1 MQEQSWVKSMSQ
13 TRGDTLEGVLNELQG
28 SIPEIEACAIVSVE
42 GLPIVSAL
50 PTDVDEAKV
59 AAMTAAML
67 TLGEKAAIE
76 LGKGNL
82 EQVNIKGEQGWLLA
96 IQAGM
101 NACLT
106 VSTTRDAKL
115 GLVFLD
121 MKRAAEKIATMI

>member
-1 MQEQSWVKSMSQ
+1 MSQ

-106 VSTTRDAKL
+106 VSTTGDAKL

>member
-1 MQEQSWVKSMSQ
+1 MGVSREN
-13 TRGDTLEGVLNELQG
+13 TLEGVLNELQG

-67 TLGEKAAIE
+67 TLGEKAAME
-76 LGKGNL
+76 LGKGEL
-82 EQVNIKGEQGWLLA
+82 EQVNIKGINGWLLVV
-96 IQAGM
+96 QAGM

-106 VSTTRDAKL
+106 VSTTANAKL
-115 GLVFLD
+115 GLIFLD
-121 MKRAAEKIATMI
+121 MKRAAEKVAGMI

>member
-1 MQEQSWVKSMSQ
+1 MTE

-76 LGKGNL
+76 LGKGVL
-82 EQVNIKGEQGWLLA
+82 EQVNVKGVDGWLLVVS
-96 IQAGM
+96 AGL

-106 VSTTRDAKL
+106 VSTTANAKL
-115 GLVFLD
+115 GLIFLD
-121 MKRAAEKIATMI
+121 MKRAADKIATMI

>member
-1 MQEQSWVKSMSQ
+1 MSE

-82 EQVNIKGEQGWLLA
+82 EQVNIKGIEGWLLV

-106 VSTTRDAKL
+106 VSTTASAKL
-115 GLVFLD
+115 GMVFLE
-121 MKRAAEKIATMI
+121 MKRAAEKVAGMI

>member
-1 MQEQSWVKSMSQ
+1 MSQ

-67 TLGEKAAIE
+67 TLGEKAAME
-76 LGKGNL
+76 LGKG
-82 EQVNIKGEQGWLLA
+82 EFKQVIIEGKEGWLLA
-96 IQAGM
+96 IQAGL

-106 VSTTRDAKL
+106 VSTTSQAKL
-115 GLVFLD
+115 GLIFLD
-121 MKRAAEKIATMI
+121 MKRAADKIVEMI

>member
-1 MQEQSWVKSMSQ
+1 MSE
-13 TRGDTLEGVLNELQG
+13 TRGNTLEGVLNELQG

-76 LGKGNL
+76 LGKGIL
-82 EQVNIKGEQGWLLA
+82 EQVNIKGIDGWLLV

-106 VSTTRDAKL
+106 VSTTASAKL
-115 GLVFLD
+115 GMVFLE
-121 MKRAAEKIATMI
+121 MKRAAEKVSGLI

>member
-1 MQEQSWVKSMSQ
+1 MSQ

-59 AAMTAAML
+59 AAITAAML
-67 TLGEKAAIE
+67 TLGEKAAME
-76 LGKGNL
+76 LGKG
-82 EQVNIKGEQGWLLA
+82 EFKQVIIEGMNGWLLV

-101 NACLT
+101 NACIT
-106 VSTTRDAKL
+106 VSTTSQAKL
-115 GLVFLD
+115 GLIFLD
-121 MKRAAEKIATMI
+121 IKRAAEKIGEMI

>member
-1 MQEQSWVKSMSQ
+1 MGES
-13 TRGDTLEGVLNELQG
+13 RENTLEGVLNELQG

-59 AAMTAAML
+59 AAMTAAMV
-67 TLGEKAAIE
+67 TLGEKAAME
-76 LGKGNL
+76 LGKGEL
-82 EQVNIKGEQGWLLA
+82 EQVNIKGINGWLLV

-106 VSTTRDAKL
+106 VSTTANAKL
-115 GLVFLD
+115 GLIFLD
-121 MKRAAEKIATMI
+121 MKRAAEKVAGMI

>member
-1 MQEQSWVKSMSQ
+1 MTE

-50 PTDVDEAKV
+50 PPDVDEAKV

-76 LGKGNL
+76 LGKGIL
-82 EQVNIKGEQGWLLA
+82 EQVNVKGVDGWLLV
-96 IQAGM
+96 ISAGL

-106 VSTTRDAKL
+106 VSTTANAKL
-115 GLVFLD
+115 GLIFLD
-121 MKRAAEKIATMI
+121 MKRAADKIATMI

>member
-1 MQEQSWVKSMSQ
+1 MTE

-50 PTDVDEAKV
+50 PPDVDEAKV

-67 TLGEKAAIE
+67 TLGEKAAME
-76 LGKGNL
+76 LGKGIL
-82 EQVNIKGEQGWLLA
+82 EQVNVKGIDGWLLVVA
-96 IQAGM
+96 AGL

-106 VSTTRDAKL
+106 VSTTANAKL
-115 GLVFLD
+115 GLIFLD
-121 MKRAAEKIATMI
+121 MKRAADKIAVMI

>member
-1 MQEQSWVKSMSQ
+1 MSES
-13 TRGDTLEGVLNELQG
+13 REETLEGVLNELQG

-50 PTDVDEAKV
+50 PADVDEAKL
-59 AAMTAAML
+59 AAITAAML
-67 TLGEKAAIE
+67 TLGEKAAVE

-82 EQVNIKGEQGWLLA
+82 EQVNVKGQDGWVLVV
-96 IQAGM
+96 QAGM

-106 VSTTRDAKL
+106 VSTSSNAKL

-121 MKRAAEKIATMI
+121 MKRAADKVAKMI

>member
-1 MQEQSWVKSMSQ
+1 MGES
-13 TRGDTLEGVLNELQG
+13 RENTLEGVLNELQG

-67 TLGEKAAIE
+67 TLGEKAAME
-76 LGKGNL
+76 LGKGEL
-82 EQVNIKGEQGWLLA
+82 EQVNIKGINGWLLVV
-96 IQAGM
+96 QAGM

-106 VSTTRDAKL
+106 VSTTANAKL
-115 GLVFLD
+115 GLIFLD
-121 MKRAAEKIATMI
+121 MKRAAEKVAQMI

>member
-1 MQEQSWVKSMSQ
+1 MSE

-82 EQVNIKGEQGWLLA
+82 EQVNIKGIDGWLLV

-106 VSTTRDAKL
+106 VSTTASAKL
-115 GLVFLD
+115 GMVFLE
-121 MKRAAEKIATMI
+121 MKRAAEKVSGMI

>member
-1 MQEQSWVKSMSQ
+1 MSQ

-67 TLGEKAAIE
+67 TLGEKAAME
-76 LGKGNL
+76 LGKG
-82 EQVNIKGEQGWLLA
+82 EFKQVIIEGKEGWLLA

-106 VSTTRDAKL
+106 VSTTSQAKL
-115 GLVFLD
+115 GLIFLD
-121 MKRAAEKIATMI
+121 MKRAADKIGEMI

>member
-1 MQEQSWVKSMSQ
+1 MGES
-13 TRGDTLEGVLNELQG
+13 RENTLEGVLNELQG

-67 TLGEKAAIE
+67 TLGEKAAME
-76 LGKGNL
+76 LGKGEL
-82 EQVNIKGEQGWLLA
+82 EQVNIKGINGWLLVV
-96 IQAGM
+96 QAGM

-106 VSTTRDAKL
+106 VSTTANAKL
-115 GLVFLD
+115 GLIFLD
-121 MKRAAEKIATMI
+121 MKRAAEKVAVMI

>member
-1 MQEQSWVKSMSQ
+1 MTE

-50 PTDVDEAKV
+50 PPDVDEAKV

-76 LGKGNL
+76 LGKGIL
-82 EQVNIKGEQGWLLA
+82 EQVNVKGVDGWLLVIA
-96 IQAGM
+96 AGL

-106 VSTTRDAKL
+106 VSTTANAKL
-115 GLVFLD
+115 GLIFLD
-121 MKRAAEKIATMI
+121 MKRAADKIATMI

>member
-1 MQEQSWVKSMSQ
+1 MTE

-76 LGKGNL
+76 LGKGIL
-82 EQVNIKGEQGWLLA
+82 EQVNVKGVDGWLLVVS
-96 IQAGM
+96 AGL

-106 VSTTRDAKL
+106 VSTTANAKL
-115 GLVFLD
+115 GLIFLD
-121 MKRAAEKIATMI
+121 MKRAADKIATMI

>member
-1 MQEQSWVKSMSQ
+1 MSE

-28 SIPEIEACAIVSVE
+28 SIPEIEAAAIVSVE

-82 EQVNIKGEQGWLLA
+82 EQVNVKGADGWL
-96 IQAGM
+96 IVVQAGM
-101 NACLT
+101 NACIT
-106 VSTTRDAKL
+106 VSTTANAKL
-115 GLVFLD
+115 GLIFLD
-121 MKRAAEKIATMI
+121 MKRAADKIAKLI

>member
-1 MQEQSWVKSMSQ
+1 MGES
-13 TRGDTLEGVLNELQG
+13 RENTLEGVLNELQG

-67 TLGEKAAIE
+67 TLGEKAAME
-76 LGKGNL
+76 LGKGEL
-82 EQVNIKGEQGWLLA
+82 EQVNIKGINGWLLVV
-96 IQAGM
+96 QAGM

-106 VSTTRDAKL
+106 VSTTANAKL
-115 GLVFLD
+115 GLIFLD
-121 MKRAAEKIATMI
+121 MKRAAERVAGMI

>member
-1 MQEQSWVKSMSQ
+1 MSQ

-42 GLPIVSAL
+42 GLPITSAL

-67 TLGEKAAIE
+67 TLGEKASME
-76 LGKGNL
+76 LGKGEL
-82 EQVNIKGEQGWLLA
+82 KQVIIEGHEGWLIV
-96 IQAGM
+96 IQAGL

-106 VSTTRDAKL
+106 VSTTKQAKL
-115 GLVFLD
+115 GLLFLD
-121 MKRAAEKIATMI
+121 MKRAADKIGEMI

>member
-1 MQEQSWVKSMSQ
+1 MAE

-76 LGKGNL
+76 LGKGTL
-82 EQVNIKGEQGWLLA
+82 EQVNVKGIDGWLLVVA
-96 IQAGM
+96 AGL

-106 VSTTRDAKL
+106 VS
-115 GLVFLD
+115 
-121 MKRAAEKIATMI
+121 I

>member
-1 MQEQSWVKSMSQ
+1 MVRLMSQ
-13 TRGDTLEGVLNELQG
+13 SRGDTLEGVLNELQG

-50 PTDVDEAKV
+50 PNEVDEAKV

-82 EQVNIKGEQGWLLA
+82 EQVIIKGNNGWLLA
-96 IQAGM
+96 IQAGL

-106 VSTTRDAKL
+106 VSTTDQAKL

-121 MKRAAEKIATMI
+121 MKKAAEKIADMI

>member
-1 MQEQSWVKSMSQ
+1 MSQ

-50 PTDVDEAKV
+50 PNEVDEAKV

-82 EQVNIKGEQGWLLA
+82 EQVIIKGNNGWLLA
-96 IQAGM
+96 IQAGL

-106 VSTTRDAKL
+106 VSTTDQAKL

-121 MKRAAEKIATMI
+121 MKRAADKIAEMI

>member
-1 MQEQSWVKSMSQ
+1 MTE

-50 PTDVDEAKV
+50 PPDVDEAKV

-76 LGKGNL
+76 LGKGIL
-82 EQVNIKGEQGWLLA
+82 EQVNVKGVDGWLLVVA
-96 IQAGM
+96 AGL

-106 VSTTRDAKL
+106 VSTTANAKL
-115 GLVFLD
+115 GLIFLD
-121 MKRAAEKIATMI
+121 MKRAADKIAAMI

>member
-1 MQEQSWVKSMSQ
+1 MAE

-76 LGKGNL
+76 LGKGTL
-82 EQVNIKGEQGWLLA
+82 EQVNVKGIDGWLLVVA
-96 IQAGM
+96 AGL

-106 VSTTRDAKL
+106 VSTTANAKL
-115 GLVFLD
+115 GLIFLD
-121 MKRAAEKIATMI
+121 MKRAADKIAAMI

>member
-1 MQEQSWVKSMSQ
+1 MGES
-13 TRGDTLEGVLNELQG
+13 RENTLEGVLNELQG

-67 TLGEKAAIE
+67 TLGEKAAME
-76 LGKGNL
+76 LGKGEL
-82 EQVNIKGEQGWLLA
+82 EQVNIKGINGWLLVV
-96 IQAGM
+96 QAGM

-106 VSTTRDAKL
+106 VSTTANAKL
-115 GLVFLD
+115 GLIFLD
-121 MKRAAEKIATMI
+121 MKRAAEKVAAMI

>member
-1 MQEQSWVKSMSQ
+1 MSE
-13 TRGDTLEGVLNELQG
+13 TREDTLEGVLNELQG

-76 LGKGNL
+76 LGKGTL
-82 EQVNIKGEQGWLLA
+82 EQVNIKGADGWLLVV
-96 IQAGM
+96 QAGM

-106 VSTTRDAKL
+106 VSTTANAKL
-115 GLVFLD
+115 GLIFLD
-121 MKRAAEKIATMI
+121 MKRAADKIAKMI

>member
-1 MQEQSWVKSMSQ
+1 MES
-13 TRGDTLEGVLNELQG
+13 RENTLEGVLNELQG

-67 TLGEKAAIE
+67 TLGEKAAME
-76 LGKGNL
+76 LGKGEL
-82 EQVNIKGEQGWLLA
+82 EQVNIKGINGWLLVV
-96 IQAGM
+96 QAGM

-106 VSTTRDAKL
+106 VSTTANAKL
-115 GLVFLD
+115 GLIFLD
-121 MKRAAEKIATMI
+121 MKRAAEKVASMI

>member
-1 MQEQSWVKSMSQ
+1 MGESRES
-13 TRGDTLEGVLNELQG
+13 TLDGVLNDLQG
-28 SIPEIEACAIVSVE
+28 SIPEIDACAIVSVE

-67 TLGEKAAIE
+67 TLGEKAAME

-82 EQVNIKGEQGWLLA
+82 EQVNIKGVDGWLLV

-106 VSTTRDAKL
+106 VSTTANAKL
-115 GLVFLD
+115 GLIFLD
-121 MKRAAEKIATMI
+121 MKRAAEKIAQMI

>member
-1 MQEQSWVKSMSQ
+1 MSQ
-13 TRGDTLEGVLNELQG
+13 TRGDTLESVLNELQG

-50 PTDVDEAKV
+50 PNDVDEAKV

-67 TLGEKAAIE
+67 TLGEKAAME
-76 LGKGNL
+76 LGKGAL
-82 EQVNIKGEQGWLLA
+82 EQVNIKGDNGWLLA
-96 IQAGM
+96 IQAGL

-106 VSTTRDAKL
+106 VSTTDQAKL

-121 MKRAAEKIATMI
+121 MKRAADKIAEMI

>member
-1 MQEQSWVKSMSQ
+1 MSQ
-13 TRGDTLEGVLNELQG
+13 TRGDTLEGVLNDLQG

-67 TLGEKAAIE
+67 TLGEKAAME
-76 LGKGNL
+76 LGKG
-82 EQVNIKGEQGWLLA
+82 EFKQVIIEGKEGWLLA

-106 VSTTRDAKL
+106 VSTTSQAKL
-115 GLVFLD
+115 GLIFLD
-121 MKRAAEKIATMI
+121 MKRAAVKIGEMI

>member
-1 MQEQSWVKSMSQ
+1 MAE

-50 PTDVDEAKV
+50 PPDVDEAKV

-76 LGKGNL
+76 LGKGIL
-82 EQVNIKGEQGWLLA
+82 EQVNVKGVDGWLLVVS
-96 IQAGM
+96 AGL

-106 VSTTRDAKL
+106 VSTTANAKL
-115 GLVFLD
+115 GLIFLD
-121 MKRAAEKIATMI
+121 MKRAADKIATMI